1 MKELLATLYTL
12 AIYFGITVIFA
23 LTMPLQD
30 GETMRVLMFGNLVA
44 TTLIVYYTYRY
55 FTKRVPE
62 FWGTVLLTLLIANIL
77 HYIAV
82 AVFDNGFNLS
92 HGLLLIFTAVILYR
106 RDNNGK

>member
-1 MKELLATLYTL
+1 MKELVATLYTL
-12 AIYFGITVIFA
+12 VIYFGITAIFV
-23 LTMPLQD
+23 LTIPTED
-30 GETMRVLMFGNLVA
+30 VWTIRILMFGNLVA

-82 AVFDNGFNLS
+82 FDNGFNLS

>member
-30 GETMRVLMFGNLVA
+30 GGTMRVLMFGNLVA

-55 FTKRVPE
+55 FTKRDVK
-62 FWGTVLLTLLIANIL
+62 FWGTALLTIIIANVL

-82 AVFDNGFNLS
+82 FDSEFSLS
-92 HGLLLIFTAVILYR
+92 HGLLIIFTAVILYS
-106 RDNNGK
+106 KEE